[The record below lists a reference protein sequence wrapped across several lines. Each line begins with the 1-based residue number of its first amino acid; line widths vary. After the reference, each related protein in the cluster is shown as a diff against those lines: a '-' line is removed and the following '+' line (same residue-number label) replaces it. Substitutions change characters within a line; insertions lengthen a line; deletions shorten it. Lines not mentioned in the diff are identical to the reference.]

1 MGEEMGALPPSP
13 RKGFAPFDP
22 SSAGPDAPARPVQH
36 FGIKS
41 LNPLRRLGWKPVLL
55 LPLLFLAV
63 FFFYPLVA
71 IFGVSLTDEAGALDL
86 SGFGEVLTSPY
97 YRETLWFTVWQAAL
111 STALTLAAAIP
122 AAFVFTRYTFRGKTL
137 MMSLATL
144 PFVLPTVVVAA
155 AFDALLG
162 ERGVVNS
169 VLVSLFR
176 LDAAPVQL
184 ERTLT
189 MVLIAHVF
197 YNVAVALRM
206 IVGYWANQ
214 SPRIEEAARVLGVS
228 GWQLW
233 TRVRLPLLR
242 PAITAAGMLVFIF
255 TFTSFGVVLILGGP
269 RYATLEVEIERLSR
283 SLFNLPVAAALS
295 MVQIGV
301 MFAMMIVYTRLQQ
314 RITVPVQAR
323 AQIERRPRNWR
334 EQSAV
339 GATVGGLGLLLFVPL
354 GALVYRAFTTAGG
367 VENFTRLSSNPR
379 GSILFVPPLTAVG
392 NSVTFALVTMVLAVV
407 LGVLTAALIES
418 RRGKWLDALF
428 MLPLATSA
436 VTLGFGY
443 LIAMSRP
450 PLNLRS
456 SAVLIPLAHTL
467 VALPFVVRSVLP
479 ALRMI
484 PRSIVEAARVL
495 GESPSGVWRR
505 VTLPIVGRAV
515 VVGATFAFTVSMG
528 EFGASLFIARPDTP
542 TMPVVIFRLL
552 SQPGASNYG
561 QALAMSV
568 ILMAV
573 CGVAFVTIERLRV
586 GGVGEF

>member
-1 MGEEMGALPPSP
+1 
-13 RKGFAPFDP
+13 
-22 SSAGPDAPARPVQH
+22 
-36 FGIKS
+36 
-41 LNPLRRLGWKPVLL
+41 
-55 LPLLFLAV
+55 
-63 FFFYPLVA
+63 
-71 IFGVSLTDEAGALDL
+71 
-86 SGFGEVLTSPY
+86 
-97 YRETLWFTVWQAAL
+97 
-111 STALTLAAAIP
+111 
-122 AAFVFTRYTFRGKTL
+122 
-137 MMSLATL
+137 
-144 PFVLPTVVVAA
+144 
-155 AFDALLG
+155 
-162 ERGVVNS
+162 
-169 VLVSLFR
+169 
-176 LDAAPVQL
+176 
-184 ERTLT
+184 
-189 MVLIAHVF
+189 
-197 YNVAVALRM
+197 
-206 IVGYWANQ
+206 
-214 SPRIEEAARVLGVS
+214 
-228 GWQLW
+228 
-233 TRVRLPLLR
+233 
-242 PAITAAGMLVFIF
+242 
-255 TFTSFGVVLILGGP
+255 VVLILGGP
-269 RYATLEVEIERLSR
+269 RYATLEVEIERQAR

-314 RITVPVQAR
+314 RIAVPVQAR
-323 AQIERRPRNWR
+323 ALVERKPRNWR
-334 EQSAV
+334 EHAAV
-339 GATVGGLGLLLFVPL
+339 AATVGGLGLLLFVPL

-367 VENFTRLSSNPR
+367 IENFTRLSSNPR
-379 GSILFVPPLTAVG
+379 GSILFVPPLTAIG
-392 NSVTFALVTMVLAVV
+392 NSVAFALVTTALAVT

-495 GESPSGVWRR
+495 GEPPSGVWRR

-515 VVGATFAFTVSMG
+515 AVGATFAFTVSMG

-552 SQPGASNYG
+552 GQPGASNYG

-573 CGVAFVTIERLRV
+573 CGAAFVTIERLRV

>member
-1 MGEEMGALPPSP
+1 VGALPPSP

-22 SSAGPDAPARPVQH
+22 LLVEKTSHARSFPQQA
-36 FGIKS
+36 INS
-41 LNPLRRLGWKPVLL
+41 RNPLRRFGWTPVLL
-55 LPLLFLAV
+55 LPVAFLAV

-71 IFGVSLTDEAGALDL
+71 IFGVSLTDDAGALDL
-86 SGFGEVLTSPY
+86 SGFGEILTSIY

-122 AAFVFTRYTFRGKTL
+122 AAFVFTRYKFRGKTV

-162 ERGVVNS
+162 ERGVVNT
-169 VLVSLFR
+169 VLTALFR

-189 MVLIAHVF
+189 LVLIAHVF

-206 IVGYWANQ
+206 ITGYWANQ

-269 RYATLEVEIERLSR
+269 RYATLEVEIERQAR

-323 AQIERRPRNWR
+323 AQVERKPRNWR
-334 EQSAV
+334 EHTAV
-339 GATVGGLGLLLFVPL
+339 AATVSGLALLLFVPL
-354 GALVYRAFTTAGG
+354 GALVYRAFTVAGG

-392 NSVTFALVTMVLAVV
+392 NSVAFALVTTVLAVV

-484 PRSIVEAARVL
+484 PRSIIEAARVL
-495 GESPSGVWRR
+495 GEPPSGVWRR
-505 VTLPIVGRAV
+505 VTLPILGRAV

-552 SQPGASNYG
+552 GQPGASNYG

-573 CGVAFVTIERLRV
+573 CAVAFVTIERLRV

>member
-1 MGEEMGALPPSP
+1 
-13 RKGFAPFDP
+13 
-22 SSAGPDAPARPVQH
+22 
-36 FGIKS
+36 
-41 LNPLRRLGWKPVLL
+41 
-55 LPLLFLAV
+55 
-63 FFFYPLVA
+63 
-71 IFGVSLTDEAGALDL
+71 
-86 SGFGEVLTSPY
+86 
-97 YRETLWFTVWQAAL
+97 
-111 STALTLAAAIP
+111 
-122 AAFVFTRYTFRGKTL
+122 
-137 MMSLATL
+137 
-144 PFVLPTVVVAA
+144 
-155 AFDALLG
+155 
-162 ERGVVNS
+162 
-169 VLVSLFR
+169 
-176 LDAAPVQL
+176 
-184 ERTLT
+184 
-189 MVLIAHVF
+189 
-197 YNVAVALRM
+197 
-206 IVGYWANQ
+206 
-214 SPRIEEAARVLGVS
+214 
-228 GWQLW
+228 
-233 TRVRLPLLR
+233 
-242 PAITAAGMLVFIF
+242 
-255 TFTSFGVVLILGGP
+255 
-269 RYATLEVEIERLSR
+269 
-283 SLFNLPVAAALS
+283 
-295 MVQIGV
+295 V

-314 RITVPVQAR
+314 RIAVPVQAR
-323 AQIERRPRNWR
+323 AQVERRPRNQR
-334 EQSAV
+334 EHAAV
-339 GATVGGLGLLLFVPL
+339 AATVGGLGLLLFVPL

-367 VENFTRLSSNPR
+367 IENFTRLSSNPR

-392 NSVTFALVTMVLAVV
+392 NSVAFALVTTVLAVV
-407 LGVLTAALIES
+407 LGVLTAVLIES

-495 GESPSGVWRR
+495 GEPPTGVWRR

-515 VVGATFAFTVSMG
+515 AVGATFAFTVSMG

-552 SQPGASNYG
+552 GQPGASNYG

-568 ILMAV
+568 ILMTV